1 MAKRQQ
7 VGDFNPYK
15 AIQPSQQ
22 VTDQY
27 ITPSYFQAPQN
38 EMIDIARSL
47 SSLSESLSGVMQ
59 SMVQADTEEQR
70 AKAFTDTETMSEDQL
85 RATIAGNWRK
95 AGLAEGGDPIT
106 IIALKENAARRLTR
120 DTLRSWESENLSRLS
135 QAGVDEDPRAAMQQA
150 FEELGIS
157 GFYATNAATAE
168 FSNRSNAFVERVMQV
183 RNANNV
189 KQNTEDYV
197 DNIYNLL
204 TNRPRNI
211 DIDMAGTGIEVSV
224 PVTPTRIKEWVGSIK
239 DEVEKYHALTGKSG
253 REGLWSA
260 AAMAARRIAE
270 DEGEV
275 AAINFLS
282 EVGEISIGGQRM
294 DYSFAAEEDALLEEV
309 QRIAEASESQ
319 AAAREEREY
328 RKRNRSIK
336 ETAGKIMAG
345 RFAEDTDDFDATSPE
360 SIQEIQRQLI
370 ENGMDPSEAQAAS
383 VEVAREI
390 RSIQNARGNQDDPE
404 AVAAVTNMISGN
416 ASLETITTTIEA
428 LRDSGSLSPV
438 TASKFLANAR
448 RDRDVVV
455 RMRTVRS
462 EDTSYGSRRRSVE
475 DAFANLGDPKLE
487 GDLLQE
493 YDARYAKIVRRIVED
508 PDNAGKDETALA
520 ELVSDEATKLANE
533 YFDLANKIE
542 EAPKTIETGPET
554 PEAQRK
560 AVEEI
565 RRQDMEQRERPEQ
578 LSAIN
583 QEGWDSEFTNV
594 QEDFQQ
600 ARERGDQ
607 KEEERLRGEL
617 YTLAKKRAG
626 EVPKTK
632 TVNFPSYR
640 NLQTHTVQ
648 VPPPA
653 KDVRD
658 YTRAKAI
665 TGFSLQE
672 IKDKKLEGGFDIPDE
687 LLDPK
692 FVILFDG
699 IESAEAFEALKTTE
713 EGRRRINEVYDAL
726 PQNFQTGDDFFH
738 LQLALFKRYR

>member
-15 AIQPSQQ
+15 ALQPSQQ

-95 AGLAEGGDPIT
+95 AGLSEGGDPIT

-120 DTLRSWESENLSRLS
+120 DALRSWESENLSRLS

-183 RNANNV
+183 RNANNT

-319 AAAREEREY
+319 AAAREERKY
-328 RKRNRSIK
+328 RERNRSIK

-360 SIQEIQRQLI
+360 SIQEIQLQLI

-416 ASLETITTTIEA
+416 ASLETITTTVEA

-455 RMRTVRS
+455 RMRTVGS

-475 DAFANLGDPKLE
+475 DAFANLRDPKLE

-493 YDARYAKIVRRIVED
+493 YDARYAKLVRRIVED

-565 RRQDMEQRERPEQ
+565 RRQDMEQRERPSDLDPRTRSSWE
-578 LSAIN
+578 
-583 QEGWDSEFTNV
+583 WDSTFTNY
-594 QEDFQQ
+594 QETYLNYLESSEDPTATEEQVAKAKSTTNRHRLRMMRL
-600 ARERGDQ
+600 AREVAASVPD
-607 KEEERLRGEL
+607 LSSD
-617 YTLAKKRAG
+617 KK
-626 EVPKTK
+626 
-632 TVNFPSYR
+632 VN
-640 NLQTHTVQ
+640 
-648 VPPPA
+648 
-653 KDVRD
+653 D
-658 YTRAKAI
+658 YWRAKALV
-665 TGFSLQE
+665 GLSLQE
-672 IKDKKLEGGFDIPDE
+672 ITNKKLEGDVE
-687 LLDPK
+687 LTEKQIDPK
-692 FVILFDG
+692 FVILFNDVQN
-699 IESAEAFEALKTTE
+699 IQEFESMVENDDPRLV
-713 EGRRRINEVYDAL
+713 EVYEAL
-726 PQNFQTGDDFFH
+726 PQMQQVGFGPFLKKQAF
-738 LQLALFKRYR
+738 LIRRYR